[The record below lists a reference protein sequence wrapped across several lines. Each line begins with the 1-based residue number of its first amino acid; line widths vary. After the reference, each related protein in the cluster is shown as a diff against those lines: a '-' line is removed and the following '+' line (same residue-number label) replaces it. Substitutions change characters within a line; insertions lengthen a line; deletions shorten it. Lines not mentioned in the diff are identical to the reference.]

1 MKAIVFGGSGFV
13 GSHVA
18 DALSAAGH
26 EVTIFDLRPSPWLRP
41 DQQFV
46 QGDILDQQAV
56 VRVIAPQSAVCNFA
70 GLASLE
76 ECHVRPVDTARINV
90 VGNAIL
96 LDAARK
102 AGAHRYIFASTVY
115 VYGEAGSFYRCSK
128 QACELYIEEF
138 QRCYGLDFT
147 ILRYGSLYGRRAN
160 DLNAVHSFLKQA
172 LLKRRVVFYGTG
184 DERRDYIHVE
194 DAARTSVQVLAPEFA
209 NQYVM
214 LTGHQTMRLRD
225 FLEMVRE
232 IVGNDVQIEFRPEES
247 PPDLDQFAHY
257 TTTPYAFRPR
267 VGKKLVTSYYL
278 DLGQGL
284 LDCLHEIHA
293 RWDGNSPHDE

>member
-1 MKAIVFGGSGFV
+1 VKAIVFGGSGFV

-18 DALSAAGH
+18 DALTAAGH
-26 EVTIFDLRPSPWLRP
+26 GVTIFDQRPSPWLVAG
-41 DQQFV
+41 QQFV
-46 QGDILDQQAV
+46 QGDILDPEAV
-56 VRVIAPQSAVCNFA
+56 AGAMASQSAVYNFA

-90 VGNAIL
+90 LGNAIL
-96 LDAARK
+96 LDAARS
-102 AGAHRYIFASTVY
+102 AGATRYVFASTVY

-160 DLNAVHSFLKQA
+160 DLNGVHSFLKQA
-172 LLKRRVVFYGTG
+172 LLKRRIVFYGTG

-194 DAARTSVQVLAPEFA
+194 DAARASVEVLAPEFA

-214 LTGHQTMRLRD
+214 LTGHQSMQLRD
-225 FLEMVRE
+225 FLEMIRE
-232 IVGNDVQIEFRPEES
+232 IVGNDVQIEFCPEED
-247 PPDLDQFAHY
+247 PPAPGQFAHY
-257 TTTPYAFRPR
+257 SITPYAFRPR
-267 VGKKLVTSYYL
+267 VGKKLVSPYYL

-284 LDCLHEIHA
+284 LDCLHEIQA
-293 RWDGNSPHDE
+293 QSDGDSPHD